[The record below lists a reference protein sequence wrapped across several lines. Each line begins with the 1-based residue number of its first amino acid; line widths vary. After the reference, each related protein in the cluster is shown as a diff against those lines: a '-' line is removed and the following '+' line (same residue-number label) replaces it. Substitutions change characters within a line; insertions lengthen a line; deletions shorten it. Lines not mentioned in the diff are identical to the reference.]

1 MIYKF
6 IARVLF
12 PPSFARIYRPE
23 QKRAFPRETQLAGHT
38 SRRALRESGDLTPLA
53 LGCEFSLSYALA
65 LLYIHV
71 YVYIYTRV
79 SLSLSGT
86 ATGKRKERRTRFAAL
101 LMELRSIRLAYMPV
115 LQVRKRCVART
126 AWRFLHRAEGREDV
140 NRCESRVY
148 LLRDLRYCS
157 CDRMCNCRGS
167 CVRVVDICMK
177 HFVLQKG

>member
-79 SLSLSGT
+79 SLGHGHWEEKGKEDPICGSPNGAPLHTTGLYAC
-86 ATGKRKERRTRFAAL
+86 ATGTKKMCSENSLAFFA
-101 LMELRSIRLAYMPV
+101 P
-115 LQVRKRCVART
+115 
-126 AWRFLHRAEGREDV
+126 
-140 NRCESRVY
+140 
-148 LLRDLRYCS
+148 
-157 CDRMCNCRGS
+157 CRGE
-167 CVRVVDICMK
+167 R
-177 HFVLQKG
+177 GR